1 MEKKVG
7 EIATS
12 HTCSYTA
19 QVVALIVPWSC
30 FVSLQGKGAE
40 G

>member
-1 MEKKVG
+1 MG

-12 HTCSYTA
+12 HKCSYTA
-19 QVVALIVPWSC
+19 QLVALIVPWSR